1 MRDKA
6 IVSASYVER
15 TIIKI
20 FKSLRVYESK
30 SVLLL
35 AADYYAIIRLSRKK
49 GSVIMATISI
59 TRNITISKED
69 FEKIQSSEP
78 TPLLKEVYATVEAK
92 RSKVKL
98 PENWIEKYVKK

>member
-35 AADYYAIIRLSRKK
+35 AADYYAIIRLLRKK
-49 GSVIMATISI
+49 GSVIMATMSI

>member
-15 TIIKI
+15 TVIKI

-35 AADYYAIIRLSRKK
+35 AADYSAIIRLSRKE
-49 GSVIMATISI
+49 V
-59 TRNITISKED
+59 
-69 FEKIQSSEP
+69 
-78 TPLLKEVYATVEAK
+78 LLW
-92 RSKVKL
+92 L
-98 PENWIEKYVKK
+98 Q